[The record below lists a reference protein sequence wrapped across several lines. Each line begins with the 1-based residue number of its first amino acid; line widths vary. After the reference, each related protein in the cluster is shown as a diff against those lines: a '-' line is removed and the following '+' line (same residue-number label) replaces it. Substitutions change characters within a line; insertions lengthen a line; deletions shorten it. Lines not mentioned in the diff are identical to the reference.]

1 MNVGGDLLF
10 LATIIASNQGFVAL
24 TILANFA
31 WNAGFT
37 DWADFRGKKNSL
49 SLLFNQFYWHNG
61 TPVLSFPPLRGKFM
75 SRVIHIENPTQV
87 RTQHR
92 RLIAELLR
100 RLIQKPQ
107 VDGEAKDMAAKIVYS
122 LREIVES
129 VDQSAKAWEKRG
141 YWMKAE
147 RFLRE
152 WTWTA
157 EAAANIEDVLRHE
170 AWDLLPE
177 LLADL
182 FPRFADIQLKSLKQ
196 PTDLWQG
203 AYKKL
208 LADPPSP
215 LPW

>member
-1 MNVGGDLLF
+1 
-10 LATIIASNQGFVAL
+10 
-24 TILANFA
+24 
-31 WNAGFT
+31 
-37 DWADFRGKKNSL
+37 
-49 SLLFNQFYWHNG
+49 
-61 TPVLSFPPLRGKFM
+61 M
-75 SRVIHIENPTQV
+75 SRVIHIENPTQI

-122 LREIVES
+122 LREIIES

-157 EAAANIEDVLRHE
+157 ESAANIEDVLRHE
-170 AWDLLPE
+170 AWDLLPG

-196 PTDLWQG
+196 PADLWQG

-208 LADPPSP
+208 LAEPPSP
-215 LPW
+215 FPW